1 MKNKQKGFVIP
12 IVIAIVALL
21 VLGGGYVFYSYQKGC
36 FGCNKGEPT
45 KSLGDI
51 INNIPISTTTNK
63 TSDWKVYT
71 NTQYGFEVKYPS
83 DWKIT
88 DKSMT
93 DSTINTKYPSVNI
106 ESPLRYDLPG
116 YINIATSY
124 RILIYRPEAE
134 IISIADFGSNEKP
147 AQSWWNT
154 NVTKATKEAT
164 DEYKVGQQIISS
176 FKFISAEQI
185 LSNKLIINSIS
196 GPKNLDV
203 GQNGTWKIN
212 TSAPVGTDI
221 SYAVDYGDNT
231 IPTFGALGNNMISPN
246 PSFTHSYDK
255 AGTYTLTFSATEQ
268 KKGVDTIKTT
278 VSVVVGSINQAW
290 IKILSPKEGE
300 NITKG
305 QAFNV
310 TWEVSPDLGDQLINV
325 YTETEIGYCKI
336 GSASGFKGIAQITLQ
351 DAPGCFIPLGQHQI
365 QLEAVSRSTGK
376 IILTNGSGYYFNVK

>member
-1 MKNKQKGFVIP
+1 MNNKQKGFVLP
-12 IVIAIVALL
+12 IIITIVALL
-21 VLGGGYVFYSYQKGC
+21 VLGGGAYIYI
-36 FGCNKGEPT
+36 NKKP
-45 KSLGDI
+45 LDNQAI
-51 INNIPISTTTNK
+51 NIPDVVNNIPISTTTK

-83 DWKIT
+83 GWKIT

-93 DSTINTKYPSVNI
+93 DSTTNTKYPSVNI

-116 YINIATSY
+116 YKNIATSY

-154 NVTKATKEAT
+154 NVNKTTKEAT
-164 DEYKVGQQIISS
+164 GEYKVGQQIISS

-185 LSNKLIINSIS
+185 SSNKFILNSIS

-203 GQNGTWKIN
+203 GQSGTWKIN

-231 IPTFGALGNNMISPN
+231 APTFGADGNGMISSV
-246 PSFTHSYDK
+246 PSFTHSYNK

-268 KKGVDTIKTT
+268 KKGADTIRTT
-278 VSVVVGSINQAW
+278 FTVVVDSLVTENVTGIIKGIVENMTSGKKYINIDYVTINPNWKPGGMSGSIYTNDNTQ
-290 IKILSPKEGE
+290 IRTFEISNDTKFIIDQNK
-300 NITKG
+300 NITLSEFQNIFTTAEYRANNPWDIVINNG
-305 QAFNV
+305 FI
-310 TWEVSPDLGDQLINV
+310 TEVK
-325 YTETEIGYCKI
+325 EHC
-336 GSASGFKGIAQITLQ
+336 
-351 DAPGCFIPLGQHQI
+351 IP
-365 QLEAVSRSTGK
+365 
-376 IILTNGSGYYFNVK
+376 